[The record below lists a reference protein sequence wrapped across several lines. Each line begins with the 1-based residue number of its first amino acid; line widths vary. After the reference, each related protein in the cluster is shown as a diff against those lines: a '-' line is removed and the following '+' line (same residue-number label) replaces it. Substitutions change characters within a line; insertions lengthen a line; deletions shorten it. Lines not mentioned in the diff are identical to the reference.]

1 MVFILSLTWDAFLI
15 FHLPKPQK
23 RGEKNC
29 QLKSCVLG
37 CWNRKLKIK
46 KEEEKTPRNWELK
59 GKGETLIEEGT
70 RRREGRAGPMVLRTI
85 STFSE
90 SCSSMTIPDSND
102 IRLRHD
108 QYQLIK
114 NEVFLNLIQLIP
126 LKVIKTYF
134 FKNRLKGV
142 NKSYLII
149 FFKMTNLI
157 YEIMNRCQFTS

>member
-1 MVFILSLTWDAFLI
+1 MGIEG
-15 FHLPKPQK
+15 K
-23 RGEKNC
+23 RET
-29 QLKSCVLG
+29 LM
-37 CWNRKLKIK
+37 
-46 KEEEKTPRNWELK
+46 EEE
-59 GKGETLIEEGT
+59 T

-102 IRLRHD
+102 IRLTHD